1 MYLCHRK
8 RRYCS
13 RLIAALRRVNRVELK
28 SEMMKTIVLNQ
39 RKERDE
45 LLSRPYLT
53 RRSSQDTDTLLN
65 SQLIK
70 LITGPRRVGKSTQ
83 ALLMLR
89 DKNFAYLNFD
99 SQPLLDAWDANLV
112 MRMLDD
118 VYPGYEYLLLD
129 EVQNLDAW
137 DLWVSELY
145 RMGKNLV
152 ITGSNAKML
161 SSEMATVL
169 TGKYLQIE
177 MLPFSMEEFFDW
189 NKLNLHALKPEQ
201 QAEGKVLTDDYMRN
215 GGYPEVVA
223 SRPLVRSYLD
233 TLFDSIVWKDVAKR
247 HKVRNI
253 TDLNSLAMYLVSNFC
268 NPLSAN
274 ELSEELGFSSVN
286 TTKKFMDY
294 LHEPYLFYYLSRYN
308 NKLKLMKKAPR
319 KVYVVD
325 NGFVAAKAFAVS
337 DNLGRL
343 LENQVFIE
351 LVRRGYDTEKTMF
364 YYRSRNDKEVDFVLR
379 KGTHIERL
387 VQVCYDMSSPKTE
400 KREVDS
406 IVECAGELKC
416 SNLTVVTLDEERT
429 IEKDCY
435 TIEVVPI
442 RKF

>member
-1 MYLCHRK
+1 
-8 RRYCS
+8 
-13 RLIAALRRVNRVELK
+13 
-28 SEMMKTIVLNQ
+28 MKTILQNQ

-45 LLSRPYLT
+45 LLSRPYLE
-53 RRSSQDTDTLLN
+53 RRSNQDTEMLLG
-65 SQLIK
+65 SHLIK

-89 DKNFAYLNFD
+89 NRNFAYLNFD
-99 SQPLLDAWDANLV
+99 SQQLLDAWNADLV

-129 EVQNLDAW
+129 EVQNLEAW

-145 RMGKNLV
+145 RLGKNLV

-161 SSEMATVL
+161 SSEMATAL
-169 TGKYLQIE
+169 TGKYLKVE
-177 MLPFSMEEFFDW
+177 MLPFSLEEFFDW
-189 NKLNLHALKPEQ
+189 NKLDLSRLNPEQ
-201 QAEGKVLTDDYMRN
+201 QADASALMDDYLRN

-223 SRPLVRSYLD
+223 SRQLTRTYLD

-247 HKVRNI
+247 HSVRNV
-253 TDLNSLAMYLVSNFC
+253 TDLNDLALYLVSNFC
-268 NPLSAN
+268 NPVSAN
-274 ELSEELGFSSVN
+274 ELTEELGFSSVN

-294 LHEPYLFYYLSRYN
+294 LHEPYLFYYLPRYN

-325 NGFVAAKAFAVS
+325 NGFVAAKAFSLS

-343 LENQVFIE
+343 LENQVFVE
-351 LVRRGYDTEKTMF
+351 LLRQGYDTDKTMF

-379 KGTHIERL
+379 KGTHIEQL
-387 VQVCYDMSSPKTE
+387 VQVCYEMSNAKTE

-406 IVECAGELKC
+406 LIECAEELNC
-416 SNLTVVTLDEERT
+416 SNLVIVTNNEERI
-429 IEKDCY
+429 IEKDGY
-435 TIEVVPI
+435 MIDVMPVA
-442 RKF
+442 KWSVSLAQQ

>member
-1 MYLCHRK
+1 
-8 RRYCS
+8 
-13 RLIAALRRVNRVELK
+13 
-28 SEMMKTIVLNQ
+28 MKTIVLNQ

-53 RRSSQDTDTLLN
+53 RRISQDSDTLLN
-65 SQLIK
+65 SHLIK

-99 SQPLLDAWDANLV
+99 SQQLLDAWDASLV

-118 VYPGYEYLLLD
+118 VYPGYDYLLLD

-145 RMGKNLV
+145 RQGKNLV

-169 TGKYLQIE
+169 TGKYLQVE
-177 MLPFSMEEFFDW
+177 MLPFSLEELFDW
-189 NKLNLHALKPEQ
+189 HKLDLHHLMPEQ
-201 QAEGKVLTDDYMRN
+201 GAECKVLADDYLRN
-215 GGYPEVVA
+215 GGYPEAVA
-223 SRPLVRSYLD
+223 SRQLVRSYLD

-247 HKVRNI
+247 HNVRNT
-253 TDLNSLAMYLVSNFC
+253 TDLNNLAVYLVSNFC

-274 ELSEELGFSSVN
+274 ELAEELGLSSVN
-286 TTKKFMDY
+286 TTKKYMDY

-325 NGFVAAKAFAVS
+325 NGFVAAKTFSVTE
-337 DNLGRL
+337 NLGRL
-343 LENQVFIE
+343 LENQIFIE

-379 KGTHIERL
+379 QGAHIERL
-387 VQVCYDMSSPKTE
+387 VQVCYDLSSPKTE
-400 KREVDS
+400 KREVDA

-416 SNLTVVTLDEERT
+416 DSLTIVTYDDDRT
-429 IEKDCY
+429 IEKDGY
-435 TIEVVPI
+435 RIDVIPI
-442 RKF
+442 SKF

>member
-1 MYLCHRK
+1 
-8 RRYCS
+8 
-13 RLIAALRRVNRVELK
+13 
-28 SEMMKTIVLNQ
+28 MKTIILNQ
-39 RKERDE
+39 RRERDE
-45 LLSRPYLT
+45 LMSRPYLM
-53 RRSSQDTDTLLN
+53 RRSNQDTDLLL
-65 SQLIK
+65 SSSLIK

-99 SQPLLDAWDANLV
+99 NYSLLDAWDANLV

-118 VYPGYEYLLLD
+118 VYPGYEYILLD
-129 EVQNLDAW
+129 EVQNLDGW

-145 RMGKNLV
+145 RLGKNLV
-152 ITGSNAKML
+152 ITGSNARML

-169 TGKYLQIE
+169 TGKYLQLE
-177 MLPFSMEEFFDW
+177 MLPFSLEEFFDW
-189 NKLNLHALKPEQ
+189 NKLDLHFLNPED
-201 QAEGKVLTDDYMRN
+201 KTNSLVLAADYLRN

-223 SRPLVRSYLD
+223 SRQLTRSYLD

-247 HKVRNI
+247 HNVRNV
-253 TDLNSLAMYLVSNFC
+253 TDLNNLAMYLVSNFC
-268 NPLSAN
+268 NPVSAN
-274 ELSEELGFSSVN
+274 DLTTELGFSSVN
-286 TTKKFMDY
+286 TTRKYMEY

-325 NGFVAAKAFAVS
+325 NGFVTSKAFSLS

-351 LVRRGYDTEKTMF
+351 LVRRGYDVERTMF

-379 KGTHIERL
+379 KEAHIERL
-387 VQVCYDMSSPKTE
+387 VQVCYDMSNPKTE

-416 SNLTVVTLDEERT
+416 SNLVIVTNNDKRT
-429 IEKDCY
+429 IEKDGY
-435 TIEVVPI
+435 KIDVVPI
-442 RKF
+442 TEFF

>member
-1 MYLCHRK
+1 
-8 RRYCS
+8 
-13 RLIAALRRVNRVELK
+13 
-28 SEMMKTIVLNQ
+28 MKTIILNQ

-53 RRSSQDTDTLLN
+53 RRSGLDVDMLLN
-65 SQLIK
+65 SSLIK

-99 SQPLLDAWDANLV
+99 NQPLLDAWDANLV

-189 NKLNLHALKPEQ
+189 NKLELHELKPEQ

-223 SRPLVRSYLD
+223 SRQLVRSYLD

-247 HKVRNI
+247 YKVRNI
-253 TDLNSLAMYLVSNFC
+253 TDLNNLAMYMVSNFC

-274 ELSEELGFSSVN
+274 ELSEELGFSSVS

-294 LHEPYLFYYLSRYN
+294 LHEPYLYYYLSRYN

-325 NGFVAAKAFAVS
+325 NGFVSAKAFAVS
-337 DNLGRL
+337 ENLGRL

-351 LVRRGYDTEKTMF
+351 LMRRGYDTEKTIF

-379 KGTHIERL
+379 NGAHIERL

-406 IVECAGELKC
+406 ILECAGELKC
-416 SNLTVVTLDEERT
+416 NNLTIVTRDEERT
-429 IEKDCY
+429 IEKDGY
-435 TIEVVPI
+435 TIAVVPI
-442 RKF
+442 SKF

>member
-1 MYLCHRK
+1 
-8 RRYCS
+8 
-13 RLIAALRRVNRVELK
+13 
-28 SEMMKTIVLNQ
+28 MKTIILNQ

-45 LLSRPYLT
+45 LMSRHYLT
-53 RRSSQDTDTLLN
+53 RRSSQDANVLLG
-65 SQLIK
+65 SRLIK

-99 SQPLLDAWDANLV
+99 NQPLLDAWDANLV

-118 VYPGYEYLLLD
+118 VYPGYEYILLD

-137 DLWVSELY
+137 DMWVSELY

-169 TGKYLQIE
+169 TGKYLQVE
-177 MLPFSMEEFFDW
+177 MYPFSLEEFFDW
-189 NKLNLHALKPEQ
+189 NKFDLHSLEPEHMADALS
-201 QAEGKVLTDDYMRN
+201 LMDDYMRN
-215 GGYPEVVA
+215 GGYPEVVM
-223 SRPLVRSYLD
+223 SRQLTRSYLD
-233 TLFDSIVWKDVAKR
+233 TLFDSIIWKDVAKR

-268 NPLSAN
+268 NPVSAN
-274 ELSEELGFSSVN
+274 ELTEELGLSSVN
-286 TTKKFMDY
+286 TTKKYMDY
-294 LHEPYLFYYLSRYN
+294 LHEPYLFYYLPRYN
-308 NKLKLMKKAPR
+308 NKFKLMNKAPR

-325 NGFVAAKAFAVS
+325 NGFVASKAFSLS

-351 LVRRGYDTEKTMF
+351 LLRRGYDTEKAMF

-379 KGTHIERL
+379 RGTHIERL
-387 VQVCYDMSSPKTE
+387 VQVCYDMSNPKTE

-406 IVECAGELKC
+406 IVECSQELKC
-416 SNLTVVTLDEERT
+416 ANLVIVTSNDKRT
-429 IEKDCY
+429 IEKDGCR
-435 TIEVVPI
+435 IDVIPI
-442 RKF
+442 NEF

>member
-1 MYLCHRK
+1 
-8 RRYCS
+8 
-13 RLIAALRRVNRVELK
+13 
-28 SEMMKTIVLNQ
+28 MKTIILNQ
-39 RKERDE
+39 RRERDE
-45 LLSRPYLT
+45 LMSRPYLM
-53 RRSSQDTDTLLN
+53 RRSNQDTDLLL
-65 SQLIK
+65 SSSLIK

-99 SQPLLDAWDANLV
+99 NYSLLDAWDANLV

-118 VYPGYEYLLLD
+118 VYPGYEYILLD
-129 EVQNLDAW
+129 EVQNLDGW

-145 RMGKNLV
+145 RLGKNLV
-152 ITGSNAKML
+152 ITGSNARML

-169 TGKYLQIE
+169 TGKYLQLE
-177 MLPFSMEEFFDW
+177 MLPFSLEEFFDW
-189 NKLNLHALKPEQ
+189 NKLDLHFLNPED
-201 QAEGKVLTDDYMRN
+201 KTNSLVLADDYLRN

-223 SRPLVRSYLD
+223 SRQLTRSYLA

-247 HKVRNI
+247 HNVRNV
-253 TDLNSLAMYLVSNFC
+253 TDLNNLAMYLVSNFC
-268 NPLSAN
+268 NPVSAN
-274 ELSEELGFSSVN
+274 DLTTELGFSSVN
-286 TTKKFMDY
+286 TTRKYMEY

-325 NGFVAAKAFAVS
+325 NGFVTSKAFSLS

-351 LVRRGYDTEKTMF
+351 LVRRGYDVERTMF

-379 KGTHIERL
+379 KEAHIERL
-387 VQVCYDMSSPKTE
+387 VQVCYDMSNPKTE

-416 SNLTVVTLDEERT
+416 SNLVIVTDNDKRT
-429 IEKDCY
+429 IEKDGY
-435 TIEVVPI
+435 KIDVVPI
-442 RKF
+442 TEFF

>member
-1 MYLCHRK
+1 
-8 RRYCS
+8 
-13 RLIAALRRVNRVELK
+13 
-28 SEMMKTIVLNQ
+28 MKTIVLNQ

-45 LLSRPYLT
+45 LLSRQYLT
-53 RRSSQDTDTLLN
+53 RRSNHDEDMLLN
-65 SQLIK
+65 SHLIK

-89 DKNFAYLNFD
+89 NKNFAYLNFD
-99 SQPLLDAWDANLV
+99 SQQLLDAWDANLV

-118 VYPGYEYLLLD
+118 VYPGYDYLLLD
-129 EVQNLDAW
+129 EVQNLEGW
-137 DLWVSELY
+137 DMWVSELY
-145 RMGKNLV
+145 RIGKNLV

-169 TGKYLQIE
+169 TGKYLQVE
-177 MLPFSMEEFFDW
+177 MLPFSLEEFFDW
-189 NKLNLHALKPEQ
+189 NKLELHNLKPEQ
-201 QAEGKVLTDDYMRN
+201 DAESKVLTDDYMRN

-223 SRPLVRSYLD
+223 SRQLVRSYLD

-247 HKVRNI
+247 HNVRNI
-253 TDLNSLAMYLVSNFC
+253 TDLNNLAMYLVSNFC

-325 NGFVAAKAFAVS
+325 NGFVAAKAFS
-337 DNLGRL
+337 LSENLGRL

-351 LVRRGYDTEKTMF
+351 LIRQGYNTEKTMF

-379 KGTHIERL
+379 KENRVERL
-387 VQVCYDMSSPKTE
+387 VQVCYDLSSPKTE

-416 SNLTVVTLDEERT
+416 SNLTIVAKEDERT
-429 IEKDCY
+429 IEKDGY
-435 TIEVVPI
+435 SINVLPI
-442 RKF
+442 SKF

>member
-1 MYLCHRK
+1 
-8 RRYCS
+8 
-13 RLIAALRRVNRVELK
+13 
-28 SEMMKTIVLNQ
+28 MKTIILNQ
-39 RKERDE
+39 RRERDE
-45 LLSRPYLT
+45 LMSRPYLM
-53 RRSSQDTDTLLN
+53 RRSNQDTDLLL
-65 SQLIK
+65 SSSLIK

-99 SQPLLDAWDANLV
+99 NYSLLDAWDANLV

-118 VYPGYEYLLLD
+118 VYPGYEYILLD
-129 EVQNLDAW
+129 EVQNLDGW

-145 RMGKNLV
+145 RLGKNLV
-152 ITGSNAKML
+152 ITGSNARML

-169 TGKYLQIE
+169 TGKYLQLE
-177 MLPFSMEEFFDW
+177 MLPFSLEEFFDW
-189 NKLNLHALKPEQ
+189 NKLDLHFLNPED
-201 QAEGKVLTDDYMRN
+201 KTNSLVLADDYLRN

-223 SRPLVRSYLD
+223 SRQLTRSYLD

-247 HKVRNI
+247 HNVRNV
-253 TDLNSLAMYLVSNFC
+253 TDLNNLAMYLVSNFC
-268 NPLSAN
+268 NPVSAN
-274 ELSEELGFSSVN
+274 DLTAELGFSSVN
-286 TTKKFMDY
+286 TTRKYMEY

-325 NGFVAAKAFAVS
+325 NGFVTSKAFSLS

-351 LVRRGYDTEKTMF
+351 LVRRGYDVERTMF

-379 KGTHIERL
+379 KEAHIERL
-387 VQVCYDMSSPKTE
+387 VQVCYDMSNPKTE

-416 SNLTVVTLDEERT
+416 SNLVIVTNNDKRT
-429 IEKDCY
+429 IEKDGY
-435 TIEVVPI
+435 KIDVVPI
-442 RKF
+442 TEFF

>member
-1 MYLCHRK
+1 
-8 RRYCS
+8 
-13 RLIAALRRVNRVELK
+13 
-28 SEMMKTIVLNQ
+28 MKTIILNQ
-39 RKERDE
+39 RRERDE
-45 LLSRPYLT
+45 LMSRPYLM
-53 RRSSQDTDTLLN
+53 RRSNQDTDLLL
-65 SQLIK
+65 SSSLIK

-99 SQPLLDAWDANLV
+99 NYSLLDAWDANLV

-118 VYPGYEYLLLD
+118 VYPGYEYILLD
-129 EVQNLDAW
+129 EVQNLDGW

-145 RMGKNLV
+145 RLGKNLV
-152 ITGSNAKML
+152 ITGSNARML

-169 TGKYLQIE
+169 TGKYLQLE
-177 MLPFSMEEFFDW
+177 MLPFSLEEFFDW
-189 NKLNLHALKPEQ
+189 NKLDLHCLNPED
-201 QAEGKVLTDDYMRN
+201 KTNSLVLADDYLRN

-223 SRPLVRSYLD
+223 SRQMTRSYLD

-247 HKVRNI
+247 HNVRNV
-253 TDLNSLAMYLVSNFC
+253 TDLNNLAMYLVSNFC
-268 NPLSAN
+268 NPVSAN
-274 ELSEELGFSSVN
+274 DLTTELGFSSVN
-286 TTKKFMDY
+286 TTRKYMDY

-325 NGFVAAKAFAVS
+325 NGFVTSKAFSLS

-351 LVRRGYDTEKTMF
+351 LVRRGYDVERTMF

-379 KGTHIERL
+379 KEAHIERL
-387 VQVCYDMSSPKTE
+387 VQVCYDISNPKTE

-416 SNLTVVTLDEERT
+416 SNLVIVTNNDKRT
-429 IEKDCY
+429 IEKDGY
-435 TIEVVPI
+435 KIDVVPI
-442 RKF
+442 TEFF

>member
-1 MYLCHRK
+1 
-8 RRYCS
+8 
-13 RLIAALRRVNRVELK
+13 
-28 SEMMKTIVLNQ
+28 MKTILLNQ

-53 RRSSQDTDTLLN
+53 RRNSLDINLLLSSH
-65 SQLIK
+65 LIK

-89 DKNFAYLNFD
+89 NKNFAYLNFD
-99 SQPLLDAWDANLV
+99 NQALLEAWDANLV
-112 MRMLDD
+112 MRTLED
-118 VYPGYEYLLLD
+118 VYPGYDYLLLD
-129 EVQNLDAW
+129 EVQNLTGW

-145 RMGKNLV
+145 RQGKNLV
-152 ITGSNAKML
+152 VTGSNAKML

-169 TGKYLQIE
+169 TGKYLQVE
-177 MLPFSMEEFFDW
+177 MLPFSLEEFFDW
-189 NKLNLHALKPEQ
+189 NKLDLHSLNPEQ
-201 QAEGKVLTDDYMRN
+201 EPDAIVLADDYMRN

-223 SRPLVRSYLD
+223 SRQLTRSYLD

-247 HKVRNI
+247 HKVRNV
-253 TDLNSLAMYLVSNFC
+253 TDLNDLAMYLVTNFC

-274 ELSEELGFSSVN
+274 ELTGELGLASVN

-294 LHEPYLFYYLSRYN
+294 LHEPYLFYYLPRYN

-325 NGFVAAKAFAVS
+325 NGFVAAKAFSLS

-351 LVRRGYDTEKTMF
+351 LIRRGYDAERTLF

-387 VQVCYDMSSPKTE
+387 VQVCYDMSNAKTE

-406 IVECAGELKC
+406 LIECAGELKC
-416 SNLTVVTLDEERT
+416 NNLVIVTNNEERT
-429 IEKDCY
+429 IEKEGY
-435 TIEVVPI
+435 SISVVPI
-442 RKF
+442 SKF

>member
-1 MYLCHRK
+1 MVILHLN
-8 RRYCS
+8 
-13 RLIAALRRVNRVELK
+13 RLNIT
-28 SEMMKTIVLNQ
+28 MKTIILNQ

-45 LLSRPYLT
+45 LMSRPYLV
-53 RRSSQDTDTLLN
+53 RRNNQDVDILLN
-65 SQLIK
+65 SHLIK

-99 SQPLLDAWDANLV
+99 NYSLLDAWDADLV

-118 VYPGYEYLLLD
+118 VYPGYEYILLD

-145 RMGKNLV
+145 RKGKNLV
-152 ITGSNAKML
+152 ITGSNARML

-169 TGKYLQIE
+169 TGKYLQVE
-177 MLPFSMEEFFDW
+177 MLPFSLEEFFDW
-189 NKLNLHALKPEQ
+189 NKIDLHSVKPEQ
-201 QAEGKVLTDDYMRN
+201 RTDSQILMDDYLRN

-223 SRPLVRSYLD
+223 SRQLTRSYLD
-233 TLFDSIVWKDVAKR
+233 TLFDSIIWKDVAKR
-247 HKVRNI
+247 HNVRNV
-253 TDLNSLAMYLVSNFC
+253 TDLNNLAMYLVSNFC
-268 NPLSAN
+268 NPVSAN
-274 ELSEELGFSSVN
+274 ELTTELGFSSVN
-286 TTKKFMDY
+286 TTKKYMDY
-294 LHEPYLFYYLSRYN
+294 LHEPYIFYYLSRYN

-325 NGFVAAKAFAVS
+325 NGFVASKAFSLS

-351 LVRRGYDTEKTMF
+351 LIRRGYDVEKTMF

-379 KGTHIERL
+379 KGTSIERL

-406 IVECAGELKC
+406 IIECAGELKC
-416 SNLTVVTLDEERT
+416 SNLVIVTYNDKRT
-429 IEKDCY
+429 IEKDGY
-435 TIEVVPI
+435 KIDVLPI
-442 RKF
+442 SEF

>member
-1 MYLCHRK
+1 
-8 RRYCS
+8 
-13 RLIAALRRVNRVELK
+13 
-28 SEMMKTIVLNQ
+28 MKTIILNQ

-53 RRSSQDTDTLLN
+53 RRSNQDTEMLL
-65 SQLIK
+65 SSHLIK

-89 DKNFAYLNFD
+89 NRNFAYLNFD

-129 EVQNLDAW
+129 EVQNLNAW

-145 RMGKNLV
+145 RQGKNLV

-161 SSEMATVL
+161 SSEMATAL
-169 TGKYLQIE
+169 TGKYLKVE
-177 MLPFSMEEFFDW
+177 MLPFSLEEFFDW
-189 NKLNLHALKPEQ
+189 NKLDLHKLSPEQ
-201 QAEGKVLTDDYMRN
+201 QTDAAVLMDDYLRN

-223 SRPLVRSYLD
+223 SRQLTRTYLD

-247 HKVRNI
+247 HNVRKI
-253 TDLNSLAMYLVSNFC
+253 TDLNDLALYLVSNFC
-268 NPLSAN
+268 NPVSAN
-274 ELSEELGFSSVN
+274 DLTEELGFSSVN

-294 LHEPYLFYYLSRYN
+294 LHEPYLFYYLPRYN

-325 NGFVAAKAFAVS
+325 NGFVAAKAFSLS

-343 LENQVFIE
+343 LENQVFVE
-351 LVRRGYDTEKTMF
+351 LMRRGYDTDKTMF

-379 KGTHIERL
+379 NGTHIDCL

-400 KREVDS
+400 NREVDS
-406 IVECAGELKC
+406 LIECASELSC
-416 SNLTVVTLDEERT
+416 NNLVVVTNDEERT
-429 IEKDCY
+429 IEEDGY
-435 TIEVVPI
+435 RIDIVPVS
-442 RKF
+442 KWSAPLA

>member
-1 MYLCHRK
+1 
-8 RRYCS
+8 
-13 RLIAALRRVNRVELK
+13 
-28 SEMMKTIVLNQ
+28 MKTIVLNQ

-53 RRSSQDTDTLLN
+53 RRSNHDEDMLLN
-65 SQLIK
+65 SHLIK

-99 SQPLLDAWDANLV
+99 SQQLLDAWDANLV

-118 VYPGYEYLLLD
+118 VYPGYDYLLLD
-129 EVQNLDAW
+129 EVQNLEGW
-137 DLWVSELY
+137 DMWVSELY
-145 RMGKNLV
+145 RIGKNLV

-169 TGKYLQIE
+169 TGKYLQVE
-177 MLPFSMEEFFDW
+177 MLPFSLEEFFDW
-189 NKLNLHALKPEQ
+189 NKLELHNLKPEQ
-201 QAEGKVLTDDYMRN
+201 DAECKVLTDDYMRN

-223 SRPLVRSYLD
+223 SRQLVRSYLD

-247 HKVRNI
+247 HNVRNI
-253 TDLNSLAMYLVSNFC
+253 TDLNNLAMYLVSNFC
-268 NPLSAN
+268 NLLSAN
-274 ELSEELGFSSVN
+274 ELSKELGFSSVN

-325 NGFVAAKAFAVS
+325 NGFVAAKAFS
-337 DNLGRL
+337 LSENLGRL

-351 LVRRGYDTEKTMF
+351 LIRQGYDSEKTMF

-379 KGTHIERL
+379 KGTRVERL
-387 VQVCYDMSSPKTE
+387 VQVCYDLSSPKTE

-416 SNLTVVTLDEERT
+416 DNLTIVTKEDERT
-429 IEKDCY
+429 IKKDGY
-435 TIEVVPI
+435 TIKVLPI
-442 RKF
+442 SKF

>member
-1 MYLCHRK
+1 
-8 RRYCS
+8 
-13 RLIAALRRVNRVELK
+13 
-28 SEMMKTIVLNQ
+28 MKTIIMNQ

-45 LLSRPYLT
+45 LLSRPYLI
-53 RRSSQDTDTLLN
+53 RRSSQDSDVLLN
-65 SQLIK
+65 SHLIK
-70 LITGPRRVGKSTQ
+70 LITGPRRVGKSTH

-118 VYPGYEYLLLD
+118 VYPNYEYLLLD

-137 DLWVSELY
+137 DLWVSELF
-145 RMGKNLV
+145 RKGKNLV

-177 MLPFSMEEFFDW
+177 MFPFSMEEFFDW
-189 NKLNLHALKPEQ
+189 NKLDLHNLKSEQ

-223 SRPLVRSYLD
+223 SRQLLRSYLD
-233 TLFDSIVWKDVAKR
+233 TLFDSIIWKDVAKR
-247 HKVRNI
+247 HNVRNI
-253 TDLNSLAMYLVSNFC
+253 TDLNNLAMYMISNFC

-274 ELSEELGFSSVN
+274 ELSEELGFQSVN

-294 LHEPYLFYYLSRYN
+294 LHEPYLFYYMSRYN

-325 NGFVAAKAFAVS
+325 NGFVTAKAFAVS
-337 DNLGRL
+337 ENLGRL
-343 LENQVFIE
+343 LENQVFVE
-351 LVRRGYDTEKTMF
+351 LVRRGYNTDKSMF
-364 YYRSRNDKEVDFVLR
+364 FYRSRNDKEVDFVLR
-379 KGTHIERL
+379 KGAHIERL

-406 IVECAGELKC
+406 IVECAEELRC
-416 SNLTVVTLDEERT
+416 SNLTIVTHEEERT
-429 IEKDCY
+429 LEKNGY
-435 TIEVVPI
+435 TISVVPVS
-442 RKF
+442 KF